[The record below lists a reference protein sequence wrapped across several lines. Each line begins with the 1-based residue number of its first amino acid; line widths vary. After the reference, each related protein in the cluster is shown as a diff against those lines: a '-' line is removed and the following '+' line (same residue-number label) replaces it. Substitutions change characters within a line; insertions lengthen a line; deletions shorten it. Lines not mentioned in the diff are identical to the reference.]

1 MNKILTSLFIIFT
14 LAMQLF
20 AKDGKLSFQERQNL
34 PRTKSYSY
42 FFTMNPVLTV
52 NTASSTKSAPSPIA
66 FSCGFGAKLQQAK
79 KISMEPALSFFTNYY
94 LWDGKKALPAE
105 VENRTATVL
114 SFLIDLPVVY
124 NFNRKNNHYFEA
136 GAGLAV
142 LARYGILSNGV
153 KSSDEGTSGDAQ
165 GDVKE
170 INSYFQSFNRMIFPE
185 LTAAWNY
192 KVTER
197 LDAGLTG
204 RIYIPISGNGL
215 DTMMISVGARL
226 IF

>member
-1 MNKILTSLFIIFT
+1 
-14 LAMQLF
+14 
-20 AKDGKLSFQERQNL
+20 
-34 PRTKSYSY
+34 
-42 FFTMNPVLTV
+42 
-52 NTASSTKSAPSPIA
+52 
-66 FSCGFGAKLQQAK
+66 
-79 KISMEPALSFFTNYY
+79 MEPALSFFTNYY

-215 DTMMISVGARL
+215 DTMMISVGTRL